1 MRFLIHA
8 IPEREENVA
17 KLMAAHA
24 LSPLKDVEM
33 LIYND
38 SDHKGNLPAYMDS
51 IDYLFDSPDIKSH
64 ELIWHLQ
71 DDVVLLPNFWERV
84 ATYAK
89 QYEEGMANE
98 TFYIYCGFTSNADY
112 VEGRGWKATGEV
124 LPEAMFYSFPCIGI
138 PFWLSFM
145 FLNWLRGDDLTM
157 KERVWIE
164 SGKYDDSLWQS
175 FLCRDWDRIHDV
187 GPGPVKI
194 INLPKCL
201 VDHRDDLC
209 GGSVVNPTAVSM
221 DRRAR
226 LK

>member
-33 LIYND
+33 IIYND
-38 SDHKGNLPAYMDS
+38 KDHEGNLPAYLDS
-51 IDYLFDSPDIKSH
+51 IDYLFSYTDTGAD

-84 ATYAK
+84 ATYGK
-89 QYEEGMANE
+89 QYEEGLSNGS
-98 TFYIYCGFTSNADY
+98 FYIYCGFTSSADY

-138 PFWLSFM
+138 PYWISFQ
-145 FLNWLRGDDLTM
+145 FKAWVEDHEHTEEELNWIAL
-157 KERVWIE
+157 K
-164 SGKYDDSLWQS
+164 KYDDSLWQH
-175 FLCRDWDRIHDV
+175 FICQEWDKITRD
-187 GPGPVKI
+187 GPGSVKI

-226 LK
+226 LR

>member
-8 IPEREENVA
+8 IPEREENIA

-38 SDHKGNLPAYMDS
+38 QEHEGNLPAYIES
-51 IDYLFDSPDIKSH
+51 IKWLVKRTDIGGH

-71 DDVVLLPNFWERV
+71 DDILLLPNFWDRV
-84 ATYAK
+84 KTYGK
-89 QYEEGMANE
+89 QYEESLSSKDGSS
-98 TFYIYCGFTSNADY
+98 YIYCGFTSNADY
-112 VEGRGWKATGEV
+112 VDGRGWKATGEV
-124 LPEAMFYSFPCIGI
+124 VPEAMFYSFPCIGI
-138 PFWLSFM
+138 PLWLSGM
-145 FLNWLRGDDLTM
+145 FVNWIVFDHHTT
-157 KERVWIE
+157 EETTWINT
-164 SGKYDDSLWQS
+164 GKFDDSLWQH
-175 FLCRDWDRIHDV
+175 FICQEWDRITRD
-187 GPGPVKI
+187 GPVKI

-209 GGSVVNPTAVSM
+209 GGSVVNPTANSM